1 MELCDEYIHEMI
13 QLVPEMNDFHQLAE
27 YKHLRPNYTNTL
39 TKDFQK
45 KEREII
51 KKYHKLLQAKQE
63 KSLYDLVFFDDL
75 KIMIKESKYI
85 SLDHMPIDSLNN
97 FPITYISAIQGE
109 TEYEFTDKQSYLD
122 YLHRFKG
129 IPDMTET
136 ILLNM
141 RQGMKTKD
149 TLPRLIVLDLRYQ
162 YKNCLELDLQELSVP
177 KYIKQDVI
185 KTIQKYVIP
194 SIKTL
199 QDFLENEYLCKCSDK
214 LGLYSISGGK
224 AIYNGLVEEQT
235 MKGYTPKQIHNLGLR
250 EVKRLTGLLNA
261 LKRKMKFKG
270 SLQEFYNHYKLP
282 FVTKEQV
289 VSQSKKMQKE
299 IYNKIYKQYFET
311 TLKENELADIVKVR
325 DNKSRMY
332 AFYIGT
338 KKKGTFYVN
347 TNNYKDL
354 NQHELLT
361 LTLHETVPGHHLQ
374 LMTHNRDKQLPL
386 YIQGSHNTGYIE
398 GWGLYCENFTDLHS
412 DKELISKYQ
421 YELQRAVRLV
431 VDTGIHAF
439 QWSYQK
445 SFDYMKQHLDYTDI
459 VIKNEIIRYIC
470 IPSQALS
477 YKVGELTLLFLRD
490 RYLKQYPDD
499 IKGFHKLIFDIGP
512 CSLDL
517 LIKECIKKNI

>member
-13 QLVPEMNDFHQLAE
+13 QLVPEMNDFHQLPE

-39 TKDFQK
+39 TKEFQK
-45 KEREII
+45 KERAII
-51 KKYHKLLQAKQE
+51 KKYYKLVKQKQE
-63 KSLYDLVFFDDL
+63 KSFYDLVFYDDL
-75 KIMIKESKYI
+75 KIMLKESKYI
-85 SLDHMPIDSLNN
+85 SLDHIPIDSLNN
-97 FPITYISAIQGE
+97 YPISYISGIQGE
-109 TEYEFTDKQSYLD
+109 TDYEFSDKQSYLD
-122 YLHRFKG
+122 YLNRFKG
-129 IPDMTET
+129 IPDVTES

-141 RQGMKTKD
+141 REGVKRKD
-149 TLPRLIVLDLRYQ
+149 TIPRMIVLDLRDQ
-162 YKNCLELDLQELSVP
+162 YKNFLELDLNQISVP
-177 KYIKQDVI
+177 KFIKKDVI
-185 KTIQKYVIP
+185 KSIEQYVIP
-194 SIKTL
+194 AVETL
-199 QDFLENEYLCKCSDK
+199 KHYLENEYLCKCSDK
-214 LGLYSISGGK
+214 LGLYAISGGLS
-224 AIYNGLVEEQT
+224 IYRGLVEEQT
-235 MKGYTPKQIHNLGLR
+235 MKGYTPKQVHELGLR
-250 EVKRLTGLLNA
+250 EVKRLTHKLNG

-270 SLQEFYNHYKLP
+270 SLQEFYEHYKLP
-282 FVTKEQV
+282 FRNQNDV
-289 VSQSKKMQKE
+289 VSQSKKMQKD
-299 IYNKIYKQYFET
+299 IYNKIYKRYFNDE
-311 TLKENELADIVKVR
+311 LKESELADIVRVK

-374 LMTHNRDKQLPL
+374 LMTHNRDNNLPL
-386 YIQGSHNTGYIE
+386 YVQSSHNTGYIE
-398 GWGLYCENFTDLHS
+398 GWGLYCENFIDLHS

-421 YELQRAVRLV
+421 YEIQRAVRLV
-431 VDTGIHAF
+431 VDTGINAF
-439 QWSYQK
+439 KWSYQK
-445 SFDYMKQHLDYTDI
+445 SFDYMKKHLDYTDL

-470 IPSQALS
+470 IPTQALS

-499 IKGFHKLIFDIGP
+499 LKGFHKLIFDIGP